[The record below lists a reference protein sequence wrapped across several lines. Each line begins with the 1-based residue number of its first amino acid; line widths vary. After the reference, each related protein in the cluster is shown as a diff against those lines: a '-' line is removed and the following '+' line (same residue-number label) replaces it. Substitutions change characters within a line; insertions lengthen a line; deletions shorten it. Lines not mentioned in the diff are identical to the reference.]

1 MARIYVSA
9 TYSDLK
15 EHREKVYR
23 VLRQLGHDAVA
34 MEDYVAT
41 DQRPLA
47 RCLADVEACDLYV
60 GIFAGPCRLAQRSL
74 EAGADVLAWLRE
86 DGGDRLLAAM
96 NFATVPVPLRLPAGL
111 PRRAILAVHRPES
124 RGRRRGLGRLYTRV
138 ERGRP
143 PAKRTARW
151 LELALDDVLWARSRC
166 GVKRLMGADH
176 ARRHP

>member
-41 DQRPLA
+41 DQRPLV

-111 PRRAILAVHRPES
+111 PRRAILLLSTDPDRADGDVDLDGFTLGSSEAVLLL
-124 RGRRRGLGRLYTRV
+124 RGRRGGLN
-138 ERGRP
+138 
-143 PAKRTARW
+143 
-151 LELALDDVLWARSRC
+151 
-166 GVKRLMGADH
+166 
-176 ARRHP
+176 